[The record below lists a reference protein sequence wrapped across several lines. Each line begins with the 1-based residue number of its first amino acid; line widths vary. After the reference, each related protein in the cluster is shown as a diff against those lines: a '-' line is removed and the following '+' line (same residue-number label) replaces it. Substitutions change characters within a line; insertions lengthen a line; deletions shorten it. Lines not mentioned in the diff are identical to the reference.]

1 MVWFKGSTQEES
13 LLEIFRFG
21 YRKVVNDKMVPDPV
35 GSGVFVLHKQTISLR
50 RQGELVGSIN
60 NQVTTN

>member
-1 MVWFKGSTQEES
+1 MVWFEGSTQEES

-35 GSGVFVLHKQTISLR
+35 GSGDFCITES
-50 RQGELVGSIN
+50 
-60 NQVTTN
+60 